1 MDALML
7 FKSCVGL
14 CVFTYPYAFAK
25 VGVIWGVALSAIVCY
40 ATRYGMYIII
50 GVSDESEIEQVG
62 KLRITHY
69 RQLSYE
75 IVNKVHGANKAL
87 WFSAFTILVNFML
100 LASIIIT
107 SLVDISLNIHGALGL
122 SVFTVQICLVGFYMV
137 VLIFSIYPQQL
148 KIFSLIS
155 AAIATLILLRM
166 AVDNFGIVHVTYKKI
181 TAPYRFELANFM
193 NTGEFLAI
201 AGSS

>member
-1 MDALML
+1 ML

-122 SVFTVQICLVGFYMV
+122 SVFTVQICLVGFYIV

-166 AVDNFGIVHVTYKKI
+166 AVDNFGIVHVTYKKT